1 MRMEFGFVGRTQ
13 LIMGINYRFGGLFTT
28 D

>member
-1 MRMEFGFVGRTQ
+1 MEFGFLGRTQ
-13 LIMGINYRFGGLFTT
+13 LIMGINYRFGGFET